1 MGALAALLEP
11 RYDGRSRVV
20 TPPAWT
26 ARRVVTRGL
35 ERHVVTRELAAL
47 GGSYFSAAVAAR
59 GWPSPYEDLI
69 AQAAGETGVDP
80 HLIRAIISAESAWRP
95 DVCSNRP
102 VPPGSCGLMQLNVD
116 AHRITAGQ
124 ALDPGFNIP
133 FATRLLADQLRRR
146 PSLVLALAAYNAG
159 TSRTDADLED
169 RVQRNVN
176 GVGTYAQTVVEYLTW
191 YQTQQAGT
199 APAPPPEAAAWGE
212 ESPTWWEE
220 PSLELTETIAAVEPW
235 MWWALGGAVVL
246 GVALVVVVRRRGR

>member
-11 RYDGRSRVV
+11 RVV

-26 ARRVVTRGL
+26 ARRVVP
-35 ERHVVTRELAAL
+35 HALAAL

-199 APAPPPEAAAWGE
+199 APEPPPEAAGWGE

-220 PSLELTETIAAVEPW
+220 PSLEETLTETIAAVQPW
-235 MWWALGGAVVL
+235 MWWALGGALVL
-246 GVALVVVVRRRGR
+246 GVVLVVVVRRRGR